1 MRPPPCTF
9 VAALCIP
16 PLISLVAQQPRG
28 VLVPVGA
35 LVKAQ
40 SAQSGKTTEGTVL
53 AWRGDTL
60 VVRAAEGGDTVRI
73 AAATLKKLRVVE
85 SPTLWRYTR
94 PTEINFFGSAAV
106 PRSGDAD
113 RSSGDAFRDA
123 LLIANKTELAA
134 IDPATGDAIWTRK
147 DLTDLRGVAL
157 DFVGATGYGVV
168 TRGEK
173 MEIIDFRTGERRWD
187 TGTLSL
193 LSARGWL
200 SLPGE
205 DTLLL
210 MYGRTAESATT
221 LMAVELA
228 TGNVRWRRDHLFGLE
243 PKVFGDRK
251 VGKECRSRW
260 SREP

>member
-1 MRPPPCTF
+1 MIRRPPRSTLFPY
-9 VAALCIP
+9 
-16 PLISLVAQQPRG
+16 
-28 VLVPVGA
+28 
-35 LVKAQ
+35 
-40 SAQSGKTTEGTVL
+40 TTL
-53 AWRGDTL
+53 
-60 VVRAAEGGDTVRI
+60 
-73 AAATLKKLRVVE
+73 
-85 SPTLWRYTR
+85 
-94 PTEINFFGSAAV
+94 F
-106 PRSGDAD
+106 RS
-113 RSSGDAFRDA
+113 DAFRDA

-147 DLTDLRGVAL
+147 DLTDLHGVAL

-173 MEIIDFRTGERRWD
+173 IEIIDFRTGERRWD

-228 TGNVRWRRDHLFGLE
+228 TGKVRWRQDHLFGLE
-243 PKVFGDRK
+243 PKVFGTGGVSYLFGHQPPLPDTDTTFVLYLSADGPIRVHARTGALVWRTEAFGEAK
-251 VGKECRSRW
+251 VPTLRDGYARIARSEERRVGKECRSRW
-260 SREP
+260 SPYH